1 MQIHGE
7 IQYSRIFLV
16 GPPDVVIAV
25 VHRMYQDSRNC
36 SLCCRPG
43 ISDTSGKGDVII
55 PILQTIKMRLRIT
68 GCMICPRSYSW
79 SQGCD
84 SNPGLS
90 LKLVS
95 FPGMAPSTHLQCQ
108 RPELSHLMTPVH
120 KAEQSTENPGT
131 PTTSTLSLT
140 TETQQR
146 GALLSLSP

>member
-120 KAEQSTENPGT
+120 KAEHREPWNTHHLH
-131 PTTSTLSLT
+131 TLFDH
-140 TETQQR
+140 
-146 GALLSLSP
+146 